1 MTSNKEDMLYVDYN
15 DYNYVTRE
23 FKEAI
28 EYNYDE
34 DSLEKVISYMRSLK
48 HNMKKED
55 DIIKKFFRLLR
66 NDDIYIKGT
75 TPKYC
80 KYINLWLNKEYLKE
94 HNQNKVKNFDV
105 FKKFVNQLNYVKFGN
120 QDNSC
125 EKYINPLET
134 KTIIKIEFL
143 YDLYDKYNKIKSL
156 SPEVRVEGCDELDFL
171 SYNYRQSIYNYYFED
186 QDLYNKLE
194 YIIGE
199 IDKKTGIKNSPCTH
213 KIDFTKPP
221 NLVKLLEDKVREE
234 AEEQAAKLAK
244 EAAARQIQEAAAR
257 RVQEAAARRV
267 QEAADRRVHEAEARR
282 VQEPAAQKLQEEQY
296 HQQHSLLQPK
306 VSLLRSPDKELQGM
320 HHENGELHPTSYR
333 AESQGSVT
341 SRLQSPAQRLVS
353 SEMSESS
360 TGSLFLKKYT
370 QQGPMTYTIE
380 GTEQPSELVHD
391 QEDKGT
397 TKAGTFFSS
406 SGFPGYITEVLGSV
420 EPAPVLCVSGGMGAL
435 FLLFK
440 VLKTKFKKN

>member
-156 SPEVRVEGCDELDFL
+156 SPEIKFERRLKNKQPNWPRKQQQDRSRKQQQDGSRKQQQDGSRKQQQDGSRKQQIDGSMKQKQDGSRNQLLKSCRKNNITNNIV
-171 SYNYRQSIYNYYFED
+171 YY
-186 QDLYNKLE
+186 
-194 YIIGE
+194 
-199 IDKKTGIKNSPCTH
+199 
-213 KIDFTKPP
+213 
-221 NLVKLLEDKVREE
+221 
-234 AEEQAAKLAK
+234 
-244 EAAARQIQEAAAR
+244 
-257 RVQEAAARRV
+257 
-267 QEAADRRVHEAEARR
+267 
-282 VQEPAAQKLQEEQY
+282 
-296 HQQHSLLQPK
+296 SL
-306 VSLLRSPDKELQGM
+306 
-320 HHENGELHPTSYR
+320 
-333 AESQGSVT
+333 
-341 SRLQSPAQRLVS
+341 
-353 SEMSESS
+353 
-360 TGSLFLKKYT
+360 
-370 QQGPMTYTIE
+370 
-380 GTEQPSELVHD
+380 
-391 QEDKGT
+391 
-397 TKAGTFFSS
+397 
-406 SGFPGYITEVLGSV
+406 
-420 EPAPVLCVSGGMGAL
+420 
-435 FLLFK
+435 
-440 VLKTKFKKN
+440 KFHY